1 MESLTNFYDLE
12 NQRKNT
18 EDVENSIRNSL
29 LNNQP
34 IIRYKCHEIIH
45 NSCYWVIPVGI
56 VIIMVII
63 VMVIVVVTVKIL
75 L

>member
-1 MESLTNFYDLE
+1 MEPLKNFYDLE

-29 LNNQP
+29 LDNQP
-34 IIRYKCHEIIH
+34 TTKYNCHDIIQ
-45 NSCYWVIPVGI
+45 NSCSWLIPIGI

-63 VMVIVVVTVKIL
+63 VMVIVVVTVKVIL
-75 L
+75 

>member
-1 MESLTNFYDLE
+1 MEPLTNFYDLE

-45 NSCYWVIPVGI
+45 NSCSWVIPIGI
-56 VIIMVII
+56 IIIMVII
-63 VMVIVVVTVKIL
+63 VMVIVVVTVKVIL
-75 L
+75 